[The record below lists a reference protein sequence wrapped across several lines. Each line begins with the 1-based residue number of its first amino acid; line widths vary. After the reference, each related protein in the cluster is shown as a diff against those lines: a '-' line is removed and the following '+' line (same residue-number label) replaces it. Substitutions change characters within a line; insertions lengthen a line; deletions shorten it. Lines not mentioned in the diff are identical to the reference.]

1 MSKLEC
7 KNIPFEVK
15 AIDEDGSFIA
25 YGSTRD
31 EDLGNDVMMEGCF
44 ANTLQEKNIDDILL
58 LLQHDTGEI
67 IGEFNSIE
75 EDHKGLLVKGQLF
88 INDIA
93 KAAETRFLMLK
104 KKLKAMSIGFRIAP
118 NGSFRE
124 DGKRM
129 IKEAELVE
137 ISVVTFPMNPEA
149 LILGVKCMKDLD
161 IREFERKLRDE
172 CGLSQKEAKAVC
184 ADGFKGLQRDAVDE
198 DEKKEDEAVWSEF
211 VKTIKDY
218 KL

>member
-1 MSKLEC
+1 MKDIEC

-15 AIDEDGSFIA
+15 VIDEEGSFEA

-44 ANTLQEKNIDDILL
+44 AKVLQEKNIDDILL

-67 IGEFNSIE
+67 IGEFKSIE

-104 KKLKAMSIGFRIAP
+104 NKLKAMSIGFRIPP

-129 IKEAELVE
+129 IKEADLIE
-137 ISVVTFPMNPEA
+137 ISVVTFPMNPGAE
-149 LILGVKCMKDLD
+149 ILRVKNMKDLD
-161 IREFERKLRDE
+161 IREFEQKLRDV
-172 CGLSQKEAKAVC
+172 GLSQKEAKAVC
-184 ADGFKGLQRDAVDE
+184 ANGFKGLHRDDADE
-198 DEKKEDEAVWSEF
+198 EKKEEKADEWSE
-211 VKTIKDY
+211 VLKQLKG
-218 KL
+218 K